1 MQNVVIM
8 ALLSIKDTTL
18 DLFKDKGLKYV
29 ITLRKFSR
37 LNALSVDYSI
47 FFFAVKRLTVRF
59 HSHLHPSGQV

>member
-8 ALLSIKDTTL
+8 ALFSIKHATL

-29 ITLRKFSR
+29 ITVRKFSR

-47 FFFAVKRLTVRF
+47 SFFL
-59 HSHLHPSGQV
+59 L